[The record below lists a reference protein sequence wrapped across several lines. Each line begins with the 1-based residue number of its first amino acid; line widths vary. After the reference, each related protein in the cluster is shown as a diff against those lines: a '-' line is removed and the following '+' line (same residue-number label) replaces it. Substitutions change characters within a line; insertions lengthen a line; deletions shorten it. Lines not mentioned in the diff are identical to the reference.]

1 MNIDFFKKQNIII
14 KLIAING
21 LIFILLN
28 IIKVIFHLTVVQ
40 PTPELREIAVNI
52 KLNNVL
58 EFISVPATMHNLLFK
73 FWTPLT
79 YMFVQVDFFHILGN
93 MLWLYFMGSILI
105 QHLKETDFLA
115 LYFVGGIAGAIVY
128 IISFNLFP
136 IFSDE
141 KIYSILLG
149 ASASVTAIVIA
160 IATLKPNEVV
170 YFFGIIKIKLVYLA
184 AFLIIYDIFLL
195 KGDNAGGHFA
205 HIGGA
210 IYGFFYAQQ
219 FKKGNNITG
228 WLADFIG
235 RIFGMEKS
243 VSQKRK
249 FKVVKNSLKT
259 KDDYQYNKTI
269 QDINK
274 EIDRILEKI
283 SRFGYQHLSRSEKEF
298 LKKNGKSYK

>member
-1 MNIDFFKKQNIII
+1 MNIDFFKKQNIVI

-21 LIFILLN
+21 IVFILLN
-28 IIKVIFHLTVVQ
+28 IIKVIFYLTVVQ
-40 PTPELREIAVNI
+40 PTPELREIAVNMN
-52 KLNNVL
+52 LNNVL
-58 EFISVPATMHNLLFK
+58 EFISVPATMKNLALK
-73 FWTPLT
+73 FWTPIT
-79 YMFVQVDFFHILGN
+79 YMFVHVEFFHILGN

-115 LYFVGGIAGAIVY
+115 LYFVGGIAGAVVY

-136 IFSDE
+136 IFSDQ

-184 AFLIIYDIFLL
+184 VFLIIYDIFLL

-235 RIFGMEKS
+235 RLFKMEKS
-243 VSQKRK
+243 LRPKRK
-249 FKVVKNSLKT
+249 FKVVKNTLKT
-259 KDDYQYNKTI
+259 KNDYEYNKTI
-269 QDINK
+269 NDINL

-283 SRFGYQHLSRSEKEF
+283 SRYGYQHLSRSEKEF
-298 LKKNGKSYK
+298 LKKNGKNYK